1 MKPWHGTENK
11 RREEKRVKNNK
22 NGNAAL
28 VAVLIMIILIGI
40 GAIVMM
46 LGGRNDIKDTD
57 DNPQEKKNNVVT
69 TTTTAATAPVPET
82 PKEVDLYL
90 KQSPDFKKTDIKG
103 LTSQATL
110 LADLDDD
117 VIYAG
122 SNMDLRIYPASLTKV
137 LTVLVACENAKSY
150 DDTYT
155 FKPEDLAPLEE
166 ENASMAGFKPGEKVT
181 IMDLLYGAVLP
192 SGADACVG
200 LENAIAGSKDKF
212 MELMNKRIQELGL
225 KNTHFTNT
233 TGLHDE
239 KHYTTLADM
248 AVIMKVANHNVTCRK
263 VLNTMK
269 YTTAQTQQNP
279 TGIDLQCTVLGRVS
293 GFFIDKNGNGSN
305 DDSISITG
313 GKTGYTDEA
322 GYAMATL
329 AKDTDNG
336 HTYCCIIS
344 KSSTAATCGSET
356 VAMFEKYVPGS
367 KAKVP
372 GTADAAA
379 PATTTAAAAAKPA
392 A

>member
-1 MKPWHGTENK
+1 MKGRTSL
-11 RREEKRVKNNK
+11 KNNR

-46 LGGRNDIKDTD
+46 LGGRNDIKETE
-57 DNPQEKKNNVVT
+57 DNPQVKKNEVVT
-69 TTTTAATAPVPET
+69 TTTAVTAPVPET
-82 PKEVDLYL
+82 PKEVNLYI
-90 KQSPDFKKTDIKG
+90 KESADFKKTDIKG

-117 VIYAG
+117 VILAG

-137 LTVLVACENAKSY
+137 MTLLVACENAKSY

-155 FKPEDLAPLEE
+155 FKAEDLAPLEGE
-166 ENASMAGFKPGEKVT
+166 DASMAGFKPGEKVSVT
-181 IMDLLYGAVLP
+181 DLLYAAVLP

-200 LENAIAGSKDKF
+200 LENVIAGSKEKF
-212 MELMNKRIQELGL
+212 MELMNKRVQELGL

-233 TGLHDE
+233 TGLHDD
-239 KHYTTLADM
+239 KHYTTLGDL
-248 AVIMKVANHNVTCRK
+248 AVIMKVANHNVTCKK

-269 YTTAQTQQNP
+269 YTTGQTQQHP
-279 TGIDLQCTVLGRVS
+279 TGIEFQSTVLGRIS

-313 GKTGYTDEA
+313 GKTGYTNEA
-322 GYAMATL
+322 GFAMATF
-329 AKDTDNG
+329 AKDTASG

-344 KSSTAATCGSET
+344 KSSTAATCGGET
-356 VAMFEKYVPGS
+356 VSMYEKYVPGS

-372 GTADAAA
+372 GAADTPA
-379 PATTTAAAAAKPA
+379 PVTTTTAKAA
-392 A
+392 

>member
-1 MKPWHGTENK
+1 MKGRTSL
-11 RREEKRVKNNK
+11 KNNR

-46 LGGRNDIKDTD
+46 LGGRNDIKETE
-57 DNPQEKKNNVVT
+57 DNPQVKKNEVVT
-69 TTTTAATAPVPET
+69 TTTAVTAPVPET
-82 PKEVDLYL
+82 PKEVDLYI
-90 KQSPDFKKTDIKG
+90 KESADFKKTDIKG

-117 VIYAG
+117 VILAG

-137 LTVLVACENAKSY
+137 MTLLVACENAKSY

-155 FKPEDLAPLEE
+155 FKAEDLAPLEGE
-166 ENASMAGFKPGEKVT
+166 DASMAGFKPGEKVSVT
-181 IMDLLYGAVLP
+181 DLLYAAVLP

-200 LENAIAGSKDKF
+200 LENVIAGSKEKF
-212 MELMNKRIQELGL
+212 LELMNKRVQELGL

-239 KHYTTLADM
+239 KHYTTLGDL
-248 AVIMKVANHNVTCRK
+248 AVIMKVANHNVTCKK

-269 YTTAQTQQNP
+269 YTTGQTQQHP
-279 TGIDLQCTVLGRVS
+279 TGIELQSTVLGRIS

-313 GKTGYTDEA
+313 GKTGYTNEA
-322 GYAMATL
+322 GFAMATY
-329 AKDTDNG
+329 AKDTASG

-344 KSSTAATCGSET
+344 KSSTAATCGGET
-356 VAMFEKYVPGS
+356 ISMYEKYVPGS

-372 GTADAAA
+372 GAADASA
-379 PATTTAAAAAKPA
+379 PATTTTAKAA
-392 A
+392 

>member
-1 MKPWHGTENK
+1 MKGRTSL
-11 RREEKRVKNNK
+11 KNNR

-46 LGGRNDIKDTD
+46 LGGRNDIKETE
-57 DNPQEKKNNVVT
+57 DNPQVKKNEVVT
-69 TTTTAATAPVPET
+69 TTTAVTAPVPET
-82 PKEVDLYL
+82 PKEVDLYI
-90 KQSPDFKKTDIKG
+90 KESADFKKTDIKG

-117 VIYAG
+117 VILAG

-137 LTVLVACENAKSY
+137 MTLLVACENAKSY

-155 FKPEDLAPLEE
+155 FKAEDLAPLEGE
-166 ENASMAGFKPGEKVT
+166 DASMAGFKPGEKVSVT
-181 IMDLLYGAVLP
+181 DLLYAAVLP

-200 LENAIAGSKDKF
+200 LENVIAGSKEKF
-212 MELMNKRIQELGL
+212 LELMNKRVQELGL

-239 KHYTTLADM
+239 KHYTTLGDL
-248 AVIMKVANHNVTCRK
+248 AVIMKVANHNVTCKK

-269 YTTAQTQQNP
+269 YTTGQTQQNP
-279 TGIDLQCTVLGRVS
+279 TGIELQSTVLGRIS

-313 GKTGYTDEA
+313 GKTGYTNEA
-322 GYAMATL
+322 GFAMATF
-329 AKDTDNG
+329 AKDTANG

-344 KSSTAATCGSET
+344 KSSTAATCGGET
-356 VAMFEKYVPGS
+356 ISMYEKYVPGS

-372 GTADAAA
+372 GAADAPA
-379 PATTTAAAAAKPA
+379 PAATTTAKAA
-392 A
+392 